1 VTVKSIIAIA
11 TGILMTTQAH
21 AAEIKVLVSTAMK
34 APFEQIA
41 AQFEKA
47 TGNTVAASFGP
58 TGGIAKRV
66 LDGEPLDLA
75 ILGGE
80 RVADLAA
87 ANKIVPFSSVGVA
100 RSAIGVGV
108 RPGAQRPDISS
119 EAGFKAALLG
129 AKGIA
134 VTDPKSGGGS
144 SVFFA
149 RLFDRMGLTEAL
161 KPKMRYSA
169 AGPGGYAGTLV
180 MKGEADFALQPIP
193 ELMAVPGL
201 EIVGP
206 LPGAFQNIT
215 IYTAT
220 IPASNKAED
229 AAKALIKALT
239 APDAAAV
246 YKAKGLEPERG
257 MP

>member
-1 VTVKSIIAIA
+1 
-11 TGILMTTQAH
+11 MTTSVH
-21 AAEIKVLVSTAMK
+21 AAEIKALVSTAMK
-34 APFEQIA
+34 ASFEEIV
-41 AQFEKA
+41 AQFETS
-47 TGNTVAASFGP
+47 TGHNVVVTFGP

-66 LDGEPLDLA
+66 LDGEALDLV

-80 RVADLAA
+80 RVADLARE
-87 ANKIVPFSSVGVA
+87 NKIIPFSSIGVA
-100 RSAIGVGV
+100 RSTIGVGV
-108 RPGAQRPDISS
+108 RNGAPRPDISS
-119 EAGFKAALLG
+119 EAAFKAALLA

-149 RLFDRMGLTEAL
+149 RLFAQMGLTEAL

-206 LPGAFQNIT
+206 LPGAFQNVT
-215 IYTAT
+215 TYTAS
-220 IPASNKAED
+220 IPASAKQED

-239 APDAAAV
+239 APQAAAI
-246 YKAKGLEPERG
+246 YKAKGLEPG
-257 MP
+257 